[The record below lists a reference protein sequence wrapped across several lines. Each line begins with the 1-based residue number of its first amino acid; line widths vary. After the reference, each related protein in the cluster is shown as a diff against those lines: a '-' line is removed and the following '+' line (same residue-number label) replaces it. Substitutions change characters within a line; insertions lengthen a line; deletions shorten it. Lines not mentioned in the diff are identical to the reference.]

1 MWVGG
6 PCLRLKGMPGRLR
19 STGRLLLLRGVGLQG
34 VAGHPLLHAWATLGM
49 RAFNQWYGTQSRAAH
64 CCVHPHKC
72 LVTRQAVCCRQAVLL
87 TGLLARHLLAP
98 TAATSSHTHQLF
110 VVLACTG
117 GSTVAGLGAAFRW
130 LCKTVLCI
138 AARVWCMCGPAAG
151 TSSLCLS
158 ALLDRCAS
166 CFRTDACC

>member
-1 MWVGG
+1 MEHRKVIAAAWCGTPG
-6 PCLRLKGMPGRLR
+6 CCWASPC
-19 STGRLLLLRGVGLQG
+19 
-34 VAGHPLLHAWATLGM
+34 ACLGNPWH
-49 RAFNQWYGTQSRAAH
+49 AFNQWYGTQS
-64 CCVHPHKC
+64 HPHKC
-72 LVTRQAVCCRQAVLL
+72 PVTRQAVCCWQAVLL
-87 TGLLARHLLAP
+87 TGLLACHLLAP

-151 TSSLCLS
+151 TSSLCLL